1 MSLEKT
7 GLVGLCWLVLALSA
21 GATSSVEST
30 ALTEA
35 TASAPPDSV
44 ASWDER
50 HIRASLRIFADSQ
63 PGKTPRCLAG
73 VMPQRRVLIN
83 PDAAS
88 VQIVEAGVPAQ
99 RLALRRDL
107 LPEIHYV
114 SDGRHALLATR
125 NGWVLRLDL
134 EQARLV
140 AEVRAGLALGGM
152 ALSAGRP
159 DLPAL
164 LAVANTEP
172 HTLAVLDEQ
181 LKLLKLLRVA
191 DKTSRVTSPVA
202 KIRTIKTRSS
212 FIAAFTHMPE
222 LWEISY
228 NPTAP
233 EIALGLVHDFQYQE
247 GTFVPGY
254 LNPKRSMLP
263 SPATDF
269 LVSQSGHEV
278 VTAHAQ
284 SNLLHPGASA
294 WLQVTNLDAHRK
306 VADFAVPGW
315 SARGDTQTVLQLDN
329 YAFDIEARLAGV
341 GNGAAPSNPFVTDAG
356 CTP

>member
-7 GLVGLCWLVLALSA
+7 GLASLCWLVLALSA
-21 GATSSVEST
+21 GATWSVEST

-35 TASAPPDSV
+35 TASAPPESM

-50 HIRASLRIFADSQ
+50 QIRESLRIFADSQ
-63 PGKTPRCLAG
+63 SGQTPRCLAG

-99 RLALRRDL
+99 RLTLRRDL

-152 ALSAGRP
+152 ALSAGRS

-191 DKTSRVTSPVA
+191 DKTNRVTSPVA
-202 KIRTIKTRSS
+202 KIRTIKARSS
-212 FIAAFTHMPE
+212 FIAAFTRMPE

-233 EIALGLVHDFQYQE
+233 EIAMGLVHDFQYQE

-284 SNLLHPGASA
+284 SDLLHPGASA
-294 WLQVTNLDAHRK
+294 RLQVTNLDVHRK
-306 VADFAVPGW
+306 VAEFAMPGW
-315 SARGDTQTVLQLDN
+315 PAPGDAQTVLQLDN
-329 YAFDIEARLAGV
+329 YAFEIEARLAEV
-341 GNGAAPSNPFVTDAG
+341 GSDAAPSHPFVTDAG